1 MKENGLI
8 IIDMVLV
15 KESIMMEHFI
25 LENGRM
31 IVNRVMV
38 Y

>member
-15 KESIMMEHFI
+15 KENIMMEHFI

-38 Y
+38 S